1 MAKVAVVYWS
11 GTGNTEAMK
20 DVLVKGIEEAGAEYD
35 VYMPWD
41 FTPEMMDDYENF
53 AFGCPAMGDEELETE
68 DFLPMWESIK
78 GKLDG
83 KKVVLFGSYNW
94 NNGEW
99 IEDWGADASN
109 QGANLVADSVPCL
122 DDPDPGSD
130 EEKALI
136 ELGKTIA
143 NA

>member
-20 DVLVKGIEEAGAEYD
+20 DLIVKGIQEAGGEAD
-35 VYMPWD
+35 VFMPWD
-41 FTPEMMDDYENF
+41 FTPDMMDNYTNF

-68 DFLPMWESIK
+68 DFAPMWDAVK
-78 GKLDG
+78 GKLSG
-83 KKVVLFGSYNW
+83 KKVVIFGSYNW
-94 NNGEW
+94 NSGEW
-99 IEDWGADASN
+99 IADWGADVAN
-109 QGANLVADSVPCL
+109 QGAELVGEPLPCL
-122 DDPDPGSD
+122 DAPDAGSA
-130 EEKALI
+130 EETACV